1 MKNRAKKNPDLTIR
15 LTPEE
20 RQAIERAAEADHL
33 STSTWIRRLA
43 LFGAEDR
50 SPPQAERARVAGLA
64 ARVRS
69 GETPQGTPSGRKGQ
83 RRR

>member
-1 MKNRAKKNPDLTIR
+1 MAKKPKKNPDLTIR
-15 LTPEE
+15 LTPGE
-20 RQAIERAAEADHL
+20 RRAIDHAAEADHL

-50 SPPQAERARVAGLA
+50 SPAQAERARVAGLA

-69 GETPQGTPSGRKGQ
+69 GETPEGGAGA
-83 RRR
+83 RRRRR